1 MGCLPNHFLKKDSF
15 QLEDDILIDKT
26 ITKGEYLRMS
36 NLTAV
41 TSEDFDQS
49 VIKADSP
56 VLVDFYADWCGPC
69 KTQTPILDE
78 LAQEFDGKVKFAK
91 VDIDVEENK
100 DLAVKYGVMSVPTLI
115 IFSNG
120 EVKETLVGV
129 TSKSKLQQ
137 KLEALL

>member
-1 MGCLPNHFLKKDSF
+1 
-15 QLEDDILIDKT
+15 
-26 ITKGEYLRMS
+26 MS

-41 TSEDFDQS
+41 TNEDFEQS
-49 VIKADSP
+49 DIQADSP

-69 KTQTPILDE
+69 KTQTPILGE
-78 LAQEFDGKVKFAK
+78 LAQEFDVRVKFAK

-120 EVKETLVGV
+120 EVKETMVGV

-137 KLEALL
+137 KLEQLL